1 MQEAIVALATEL
13 RNAQNQ
19 IQDLQSE
26 IESKN
31 QYINQI
37 EEYAQ
42 EIQQRLLEEQEK
54 HKETHE
60 ELRGLSIDY
69 DLQSREL
76 ADVQDNYDCLETQ
89 YNLLL
94 QKVKVYHP
102 NK

>member
-1 MQEAIVALATEL
+1 MQFTI
-13 RNAQNQ
+13 
-19 IQDLQSE
+19 IQKVL
-26 IESKN
+26 
-31 QYINQI
+31 INQI

-42 EIQQRLLEEQEK
+42 DIQQRLLEEQEK

-76 ADVQDNYDCLETQ
+76 ADVQDNYDCFETQ

-94 QKVKVYHP
+94 QKFYHSD
-102 NK
+102 K